1 MKARPK
7 SPRTRGGGRLG
18 ELRSR
23 AARLR
28 PLMVLTRGV
37 GALVA
42 LALLYLV
49 VITVHE
55 ILDAAVSRDVR
66 VVGGEGSPAGAPAIG
81 EPRFLEQLSVLT
93 PVAMTGGNRVEALL
107 FGDTV
112 FDRMEADIRGARRSV
127 AVQMYYCEP
136 GRVARRIAAA
146 LAAKAREGVP
156 VYFLWDTFGCG
167 SLGGDYFDALRR
179 AGVRVAAFRPI
190 HWYTLH
196 RAQHR
201 SHVRAIVVDGVVGYT
216 GGTGLADKWLNGPT
230 GLAGWRDT
238 SVRFSG
244 PAVRGLAAAFA
255 TAWTEATG
263 VLLDGPELLPP
274 SAAAPAAGA
283 TGGLVYSSTALG
295 TSEAE
300 RFLALT
306 IAGARRTLWVTN
318 SYFLPNKAFR
328 DFLRRASR
336 RGVDVRVLVPGE
348 RIDVRILLYAGQA
361 HYEELMRAGI
371 RVWEYQGRMLH
382 AKTIVADGAWTA
394 IGTLN
399 LDNRSLRLNDEAT
412 LAIYDPGLG
421 AAMDSVFLRDLRSAR
436 EVRLEEFR
444 RRPWANRLWELLAT
458 RLASF
463 L

>member
-1 MKARPK
+1 V
-7 SPRTRGGGRLG
+7 
-18 ELRSR
+18 E
-23 AARLR
+23 
-28 PLMVLTRGV
+28 
-37 GALVA
+37 
-42 LALLYLV
+42 
-49 VITVHE
+49 
-55 ILDAAVSRDVR
+55 
-66 VVGGEGSPAGAPAIG
+66 GEGIPAGAPAIG
-81 EPRFLEQLSVLT
+81 EPGFLEQLGVLA
-93 PVAMTGGNRVEALL
+93 PVALSGADRVDVLV
-107 FGDTV
+107 FGDSV

-136 GRVARRIAAA
+136 GRVARRMAAA

-179 AGVRVAAFRPI
+179 AGVHVAAFRPI

-216 GGTGLADKWLNGPT
+216 GGTGFADKWLNGPT
-230 GLAGWRDT
+230 GRAGWRDT
-238 SVRFSG
+238 SVRVSG
-244 PAVRGLAAAFA
+244 PVVRELAAAFA

-263 VLLDGPELLPP
+263 VLLAGPALFPPSGPETPRP
-274 SAAAPAAGA
+274 RIPA
-283 TGGLVYSSTALG
+283 GLVYSATTLG

-306 IAGARRTLWVTN
+306 IAGARRTLWITN

-336 RGVDVRVLVPGE
+336 RGVDVRVLVPGTE
-348 RIDVRILLYAGQA
+348 TDVKILLYAGQA

-371 RVWEYQGRMLH
+371 RVWEYQGRMVH
-382 AKTIVADGAWTA
+382 AKTIVADGVWTA
-394 IGTLN
+394 VGTLN

-412 LAIYDPGLG
+412 LAVYDPALG
-421 AAMDSVFLRDLRSAR
+421 ATMDSVFLRDLGAAR
-436 EVRLEEFR
+436 EVRLEAFR
-444 RRPWANRLWELLAT
+444 KRPWTHRVWELLAT
-458 RLASF
+458 RVASF